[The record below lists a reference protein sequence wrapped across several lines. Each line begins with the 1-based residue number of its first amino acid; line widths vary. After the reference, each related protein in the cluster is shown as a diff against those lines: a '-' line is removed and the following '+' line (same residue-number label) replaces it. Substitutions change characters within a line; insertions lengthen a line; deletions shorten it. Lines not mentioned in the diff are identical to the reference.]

1 MFGSINLSIWH
12 CMSMSFLLVR
22 VCSWL
27 KKICVSNIGEVPRA
41 KLFCLTSTLW
51 AHACLGCMPFTHN
64 WWVSDGQRLR
74 VCCGSLW
81 GKQFFGRTR
90 NAIRNQKRYVK
101 NQCPKPSIF
110 VTCLKSNR
118 FPKKCHQLAMR
129 PGLHQNLSGISFP
142 SGPFLGW
149 LVQSSNQY
157 ICYIWKYVCAS
168 CTFKYIYICVRVSF
182 IFSDD
187 HPTTLPGLRLN
198 SIAPNSKFRKHVPN
212 ILWRYSKQIVPFSLL
227 GSLEWCQPKFGHYNY
242 PLHPTKYFII

>member
-1 MFGSINLSIWH
+1 M
-12 CMSMSFLLVR
+12 
-22 VCSWL
+22 
-27 KKICVSNIGEVPRA
+27 
-41 KLFCLTSTLW
+41 
-51 AHACLGCMPFTHN
+51 
-64 WWVSDGQRLR
+64 SDGQRLR

-168 CTFKYIYICVRVSF
+168 CTFKYIYIYVCVCACVVY
-182 IFSDD
+182 IFRRSSDNVAWIKVQF
-187 HPTTLPGLRLN
+187 HSPKL
-198 SIAPNSKFRKHVPN
+198 
-212 ILWRYSKQIVPFSLL
+212 QI
-227 GSLEWCQPKFGHYNY
+227 
-242 PLHPTKYFII
+242 